1 MVEWNEDGNDLI
13 ESFAIHF
20 VPRAQ
25 HLVVT
30 DGVLSRSVGSRSF
43 EKLYVIRVLAR
54 RIRTRIRE
62 CIRPHPDPL

>member
-1 MVEWNEDGNDLI
+1 MRLARWFCGELMEWNEDGNDLI

-30 DGVLSRSVGSRSF
+30 DGVLSRSVGSRSLKSF
-43 EKLYVIRVLAR
+43 
-54 RIRTRIRE
+54 T
-62 CIRPHPDPL
+62 